1 MRIKFDTDDKLP
13 LDKTINY
20 PIITIVLRAVF
31 HENDKYYP
39 HDLLDEF
46 LYEI

>member
-1 MRIKFDTDDKLP
+1 MRIKFDADDKLP

-39 HDLLDEF
+39 QDLLDEF

>member
-20 PIITIVLRAVF
+20 PIITIVLRAVY
-31 HENDKYYP
+31 HENGKYYP
-39 HDLLDEF
+39 HDLLDEL
-46 LYEI
+46 LYEM

>member
-1 MRIKFDTDDKLP
+1 MRIKFDTDDKLR

-20 PIITIVLRAVF
+20 PIITIVLRANF
-31 HENDKYYP
+31 HESDKYYP
-39 HDLLDEF
+39 HDLLDEL